1 MNNIQKE
8 ICNDCLHHKGDGLD
22 ITCLLTGNKPTY
34 DLTCPDFVANS
45 NQADRYV
52 MKKHMCKDEYESKG
66 NAWLTSCCCVGV
78 ALFVFGAMF
87 AIHAEKY
94 AYVYLL
100 FTAALAI
107 IALGV
112 YVYVNCHSKM
122 HAIDRDIVQFEAMTK
137 QGGEAQPSAVSADPK
152 ENLVTLDRIIGFL
165 RDLGYN
171 PMCDTADNGIKWIR
185 ILYGETHMFMAYAD
199 RMLQVYCPFSLDES
213 TETPEFIQYFLHAA
227 NAVMINKRFVQVTG
241 NHGEC
246 RFMVSGYVTTME
258 ELRQY
263 LPNYMSIINES
274 VIMHRHYFRN
284 MMQEDA
290 EAAEAA
296 TKAEY
301 TPQNNDVVN

>member
-1 MNNIQKE
+1 
-8 ICNDCLHHKGDGLD
+8 
-22 ITCLLTGNKPTY
+22 
-34 DLTCPDFVANS
+34 
-45 NQADRYV
+45 
-52 MKKHMCKDEYESKG
+52 
-66 NAWLTSCCCVGV
+66 
-78 ALFVFGAMF
+78 MF

-171 PMCDTADNGIKWIR
+171 PKCDTVENGIKWIE
-185 ILYGETHMFMAYAD
+185 IMYAGEYVYIAYDDAL
-199 RMLQVYCPFSLDES
+199 LQVICPFSLDKSSEDS
-213 TETPEFIQYFLHAA
+213 TFVYNFLLAA
-227 NAVMINKRFVQVTG
+227 NAVMIQNRFVQITG
-241 NHGEC
+241 KPGEC
-246 RFMVSGYVTTME
+246 RFYVSGYVTTME